1 MHGASAWKGMVFSA
15 IVGLAGDVGRDL
27 VRRAS
32 RFHRRPAA
40 YAVRLDSIVDKLRRR
55 ASRIYSRSAAPCE
68 TLGNAVFWQE
78 MRPKG
83 RIICQMGLVKKPV

>member
-1 MHGASAWKGMVFSA
+1 MHGTSAWKGMVFSA

-40 YAVRLDSIVDKLRRR
+40 YAVRLDSIADKLRPPCIANLFSFGR
-55 ASRIYSRSAAPCE
+55 AVRDPWECGLLAGNASQGSNNLP
-68 TLGNAVFWQE
+68 NAVFE
-78 MRPKG
+78 
-83 RIICQMGLVKKPV
+83 LY